1 MNYINFPD
9 ILPEG
14 FRHTTFFS
22 HLYNHELGYAV
33 YLPTGYETSGK
44 AYPVHYHFHGW
55 QGCELSDITAMESLY
70 RNSGTIFVFPN
81 VSPELDD
88 EKDLPVEQMFF
99 EELIPHIE
107 SQYRTSVQ
115 RTISGFSMGG
125 GMAVWYAVKH
135 PDVFTDVIAYAG
147 TFHHYYH
154 KDYMTPFVPVE
165 RAEELYRG
173 MMEVQWE
180 SDRNLFSWFEK
191 IAPNAFRLKL
201 LVGTEDPLYC
211 DAEVLHLYLR
221 EAGFVHIYHVIEGVG
236 HVLEDIINAN
246 HNGGTIK

>member
-14 FRHTTFFS
+14 VRHTTFFS

-88 EKDLPVEQMFF
+88 KKDLPVEQMFF

-135 PDVFTDVIAYAG
+135 PGMFSDVIAYAG

-221 EAGFVHIYHVIEGVG
+221 EAGFVHIYHAIEGVG

>member
-14 FRHTTFFS
+14 VRHTTFFS

-33 YLPTGYETSGK
+33 YLPTGYETSDK

-107 SQYRTSVQ
+107 SQYRTSAQ

-135 PDVFTDVIAYAG
+135 PGMFSDVIAYAG

>member
-14 FRHTTFFS
+14 VRHTTFFS

-107 SQYRTSVQ
+107 SQYRTSAQ

-135 PDVFTDVIAYAG
+135 PGMFSDVIAYAG

>member
-14 FRHTTFFS
+14 VRHTTFFS

-99 EELIPHIE
+99 EELTPHIE
-107 SQYRTSVQ
+107 SQYRTSAQ

-135 PDVFTDVIAYAG
+135 PGMFSDVIAYAG

-154 KDYMTPFVPVE
+154 KDYMTAFQPVE
-165 RAEELYRG
+165 RAEELYNG
-173 MMEVQWE
+173 MLQENWE
-180 SDRNLFSWFEK
+180 SDQNLLAWFDRTTPE
-191 IAPNAFRLKL
+191 AFRLTL

-211 DAEVLHLYLR
+211 DAEVLHRHLLTLDFPHEYR
-221 EAGFVHIYHVIEGVG
+221 IIDKAGHT
-236 HVLEDIINAN
+236 LADIV
-246 HNGGTIK
+246 

>member
-14 FRHTTFFS
+14 VRHTTFFS

-135 PDVFTDVIAYAG
+135 PGMFSDVIAYAG